1 MSFKLLSYSPLFLN
15 FRWFILTAQS
25 AKSTGRLPVGAMTPR
40 DMPPQ
45 PKLQHA
51 SPQCIPQEEDSFE
64 IMVMVLV
71 GEDTQEAQ

>member
-1 MSFKLLSYSPLFLN
+1 
-15 FRWFILTAQS
+15 
-25 AKSTGRLPVGAMTPR
+25 
-40 DMPPQ
+40 MPPQ